1 MSEEGYQLAKD
12 MHGGTGTG
20 EMEEGKSL
28 EESEDR
34 KEREV
39 WKDKGTRFFYNLD
52 TGEAEARGWTVVGK
66 PGLHKIM
73 F

>member
-34 KEREV
+34 KEWEA
-39 WKDKGTRFFYNLD
+39 WKNKGTCFL
-52 TGEAEARGWTVVGK
+52 
-66 PGLHKIM
+66 
-73 F
+73 